1 MGLPGTS
8 SNKAK
13 IARRVIEVL
22 DYFDEDHREATVMDI
37 VRRYDRPQSSTSE
50 LLSSLVELGLLSKD
64 PYSRAYRLTARAAML
79 GVSGQPRMLADG
91 SLARLLDRLV
101 AQTGLSVGLFSMVG
115 LDCQIIS
122 WRRGRRPSAT
132 LNADMLSGIKAPL
145 TRGAPGWLL
154 LSAFTRSRLD
164 GMIRRL
170 NAEAPETEKFVQSEM
185 LARIEECAARGHA
198 LGPAGFGPEV
208 GAIAM
213 PLPADCAAE
222 PLVVAI
228 IHDTGENVNADTLL
242 RCIAEGID
250 QCLGQPRQGTIEAFP
265 NAA

>member
-1 MGLPGTS
+1 
-8 SNKAK
+8 
-13 IARRVIEVL
+13 
-22 DYFDEDHREATVMDI
+22 
-37 VRRYDRPQSSTSE
+37 
-50 LLSSLVELGLLSKD
+50 
-64 PYSRAYRLTARAAML
+64 ML

-208 GAIAM
+208 GAIA
-213 PLPADCAAE
+213 E